1 MVDVSFK
8 VKKKIEELIG
18 IGEIDTAKKLLQE
31 YYKIGKDDFEY
42 YSYSGVIKLI
52 ENDFES
58 AMYDFKTGLLY
69 NDLDFDLNYNLAFAY
84 ENIGEY
90 SKAHWHYKRCTN
102 LRSMGKTEVE
112 LVNKINDLEKNN
124 IIQYHNYNKKI
135 VFFVKQ
141 GMDSFLGEVVDN
153 ISKEY
158 NVLKIIVN
166 DYREIDLGMNWA
178 DICWFEWCDDL
189 MIYGSNLDVA
199 KDKTIICRL
208 HSYEAFTDYV
218 YKVKWSVV
226 DKVIFISESIRDYV
240 IESVKEI
247 DKRIASVIPNGINL
261 DKWTYSKHKQG
272 FNIAYVGY
280 INYKKGP
287 MLLLHAF
294 KAIYDTDN
302 RYMLYI
308 AGKFQDDRDVLY
320 FEQMIKEFGLENNII
335 FEGWQDNLDDWLEDK
350 NYIIC
355 TSILESQ
362 NMSVMQAMAKG
373 IKPLIHNFVGA
384 KYIYNNDIIW
394 NSIYEIIEMLN
405 SEYDSESYR
414 EFINKGYSLD
424 KQIFKIKELII
435 SSKKS
440 CNLLQMPLVTVG
452 IANYNYG
459 RFLKD
464 CIDSILNQE
473 YSNYE
478 IIIVD
483 DCSTD
488 NSQKIIR
495 DYVMSYTNIKS
506 IVHKDNMG
514 TAVFAFQEIINSAKG
529 EYFILLSS
537 DDYLANST
545 VICDLINNFILNPD
559 VDYIYGNLN
568 LVDEDRNINTIWK
581 YSDYDG
587 YMVIKH
593 TFENFGSGLLPMTVG
608 IHKTDYYRKNNKTW
622 YHDSNNI
629 VSSDVLNTLVNIR
642 DGWNFK
648 HVDITVIN
656 YRKHHNNTTLNF
668 KERLKSIVS
677 VTEFI
682 INNFILGKNRL
693 LLEDIQS
700 QDDLLFYI
708 INHYYEML
716 LYYYNN
722 NWSPFGQTNNK
733 NAVLH
738 SEYFIPIIRMIDWYI
753 SKLIKPDSYKDK
765 IADMVQELEQI
776 KGEINDK

>member
-1 MVDVSFK
+1 
-8 VKKKIEELIG
+8 
-18 IGEIDTAKKLLQE
+18 
-31 YYKIGKDDFEY
+31 
-42 YSYSGVIKLI
+42 
-52 ENDFES
+52 
-58 AMYDFKTGLLY
+58 
-69 NDLDFDLNYNLAFAY
+69 
-84 ENIGEY
+84 
-90 SKAHWHYKRCTN
+90 
-102 LRSMGKTEVE
+102 MGKTEVE

-135 VFFVKQ
+135 VFFVKH

-261 DKWTYSKHKQG
+261 DKWTYSKHKRG

-384 KYIYNNDIIW
+384 RKIYNENYIWSSIDQVLEVVNDSRYESKQYR
-394 NSIYEIIEMLN
+394 NFIYENYSIESQIN
-405 SEYDSESYR
+405 A
-414 EFINKGYSLD
+414 INKVLIEIHTKLVKENSLTLD
-424 KQIFKIKELII
+424 G
-435 SSKKS
+435 
-440 CNLLQMPLVTVG
+440 PYVTVG
-452 IANYNYG
+452 ILNYNYSHY
-459 RFLKD
+459 LD
-464 CIDSILNQE
+464 QALLSVLNQT
-473 YSNYE
+473 YKNIE

-483 DCSTD
+483 DNSTD
-488 NSQKIIR
+488 GSIDKIKNYEKKYKNITGIYHKQNSG
-495 DYVMSYTNIKS
+495 NIVK
-506 IVHKDNMG
+506 G
-514 TAVFAFQEIINSAKG
+514 LREIIKIAKSKYAFFLSADD
-529 EYFILLSS
+529 FIK
-537 DDYLANST
+537 DKF
-545 VICDLINNFILNPD
+545 VIQKLINQLIVYDD
-559 VDYIYGNLN
+559 VDYIYGDLEI
-568 LVDEDRNINTIWK
+568 VDAEGKNKGKWVYGQFDDNQIVR
-581 YSDYDG
+581 
-587 YMVIKH
+587 H
-593 TFENFGSGLLPMTVG
+593 TFSEMGSGLMPMTIG
-608 IHKTDYYRKNNKTW
+608 IYNLDFYRKNNITW
-622 YHDSNNI
+622 YHEDSNI
-629 VSSDVLNTLVNIR
+629 LSGDVLNSLFNIKY
-642 DGWNFK
+642 GWKYKYIPLTSVCYRHHTSNMTYNLK
-648 HVDITVIN
+648 DRIPSLISVI
-656 YRKHHNNTTLNF
+656 
-668 KERLKSIVS
+668 
-677 VTEFI
+677 EFI
-682 INNFILGKNRL
+682 INNFDEKLYMPQNDYLVFNDSQKNKSYKMYKIAEFYFNMLNYYKNGFKPWDCSELTFSSKQISDEVITPLTAMVNKYCKESLNVGNFFEKEIRSINEKI
-693 LLEDIQS
+693 EDIKS
-700 QDDLLFYI
+700 V
-708 INHYYEML
+708 M
-716 LYYYNN
+716 
-722 NWSPFGQTNNK
+722 K
-733 NAVLH
+733 
-738 SEYFIPIIRMIDWYI
+738 
-753 SKLIKPDSYKDK
+753 
-765 IADMVQELEQI
+765 
-776 KGEINDK
+776 